1 MNETTELDLLLI
13 GKTGNGKSATGNS
26 ILTHQ
31 TFKHN
36 SSAISVT
43 KKVKED
49 FGKYGDL
56 KIKVVDSPG
65 VGDTRKDSQK
75 ATIMVTKAL
84 KEAIM
89 INPRGYHAFLIL
101 LKFGGRY
108 TGEEQNAIKYLKGVF
123 GDTFVREFCI
133 LVMSYGDCFKTDP
146 EIGDGMT
153 FEKWCAIQEG
163 PLKELMAECGNR
175 IVLFDNRTKD
185 PREKNAQ
192 LERLIYL
199 VYNLKSRGKRYTHEL
214 FQEAKETRNKIL
226 EDAKDTIIQESI
238 MVEATFIFQE
248 FEQIQNSVEG
258 IDVKLKFEKLK
269 EKSQNICHQIRA
281 GKSPAFTMLLQ
292 SLNSLNR
299 IIDFQIHFYEKV
311 SKENVRHTAEMV
323 NRHKGDMVNMC
334 SEFSKVLT
342 EVNNEE
348 EGNHKPNNVQA
359 KDIQKDLEHIKI
371 IGNVVERR
379 TAFEMFQKRQ
389 EEIVAEEPNMCSE
402 FSKVLTEVNIEEEK
416 NQKPSNARANEIQK
430 DLERIKEQKILVAK
444 RTTFE
449 EFDRK
454 TDEAMMEEP
463 NIYPYKKSAWKPQA
477 KPRKRIGSTK
487 TLVNTLEQQGCLSKE
502 RKHDKKGPQES
513 TNIEESQQDIRRSHI
528 EDKTTITANSPKDKC
543 LEQIEQTINQNR
555 EMNIGAFRDMQS
567 KTTILSKPLGNQP
580 VAGNENITNQNKQCP
595 DVSIAVAYNG
605 KKSPTAKSYLTPEEH
620 IKFNTLPQK
629 TTAAERETAIS
640 ENDLKYCALKNR
652 QAVDKDNMTYHPLR
666 NVTIQVEEKTDR
678 QTPEMK
684 RRIEQIEK
692 MLGEAKQAKDL
703 LGKAIDENNES
714 FLSRA
719 WTWFTKPIGIVAR

>member
-1 MNETTELDLLLI
+1 MNETTDLDLLLI

-26 ILTHQ
+26 ILTHK

-36 SSAISVT
+36 SSANSVT
-43 KKVKED
+43 TKVKEG

-65 VGDTRKDSQK
+65 VGDTRMDSQK
-75 ATIMVTKAL
+75 AILVVTTAL
-84 KEAIM
+84 KKAIM

-108 TGEEQNAIKYLKGVF
+108 TGEEQDAIKYLKAVF

-185 PREKNAQ
+185 PREKKAQ
-192 LERLIYL
+192 LERLISL
-199 VYNLKSRGKRYTHEL
+199 VNNLKSRGKRYTHEL

-238 MVEATFIFQE
+238 LVEATFIFQE
-248 FEQIQNSVEG
+248 FEQIQNSVED
-258 IDVKLKFEKLK
+258 IDAKLKFEKLK

-299 IIDFQIHFYEKV
+299 IIDFQIHFHEKV
-311 SKENVRHTAEMV
+311 SQEHVRHTAEMV

-348 EGNHKPNNVQA
+348 EGNQKPNNVQA
-359 KDIQKDLEHIKI
+359 NDIQKDLERIKE

-379 TAFEMFQKRQ
+379 TTFEMFQRRQ

-402 FSKVLTEVNIEEEK
+402 FSKVLTEEK
-416 NQKPSNARANEIQK
+416 NQKPSNAQANEIQK
-430 DLERIKEQKILVAK
+430 DLERIKEQKVIVAK

-449 EFDRK
+449 EFDRRA
-454 TDEAMMEEP
+454 DEARIEEP
-463 NIYPYKKSAWKPQA
+463 NIYPYEKSAWKPQA
-477 KPRKRIGSTK
+477 KPRKSIGSTK

-513 TNIEESQQDIRRSHI
+513 TNIEESQQDIRRSHV
-528 EDKTTITANSPKDKC
+528 EDKTTIT
-543 LEQIEQTINQNR
+543 
-555 EMNIGAFRDMQS
+555 
-567 KTTILSKPLGNQP
+567 
-580 VAGNENITNQNKQCP
+580 

-620 IKFNTLPQK
+620 IKSNTLPQK

-652 QAVDKDNMTYHPLR
+652 QAVDKHNITYHPLR

-678 QTPEMK
+678 QSPEMK
-684 RRIEQIEK
+684 RRIEQMER
-692 MLGEAKQAKDL
+692 MLEEAKQAKDL

-719 WTWFTKPIGIVAR
+719 WAWFTKPIRIAARWIASRFD